1 MSVDSGGAQKQT
13 CLWLTPVDAHPA
25 LFCIH
30 QMNLLV
36 AVAVPWWLHHE
47 NCCGCYFF
55 RWHHYKQFWLLL
67 HVSL

>member
-36 AVAVPWWLHHE
+36 AVAVP
-47 NCCGCYFF
+47 
-55 RWHHYKQFWLLL
+55 
-67 HVSL
+67 